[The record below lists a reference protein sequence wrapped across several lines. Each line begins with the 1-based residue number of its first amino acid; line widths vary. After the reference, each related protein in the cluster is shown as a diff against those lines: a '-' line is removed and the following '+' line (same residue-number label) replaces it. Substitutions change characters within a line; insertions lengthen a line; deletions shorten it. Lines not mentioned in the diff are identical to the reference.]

1 MLQLSIPIILLL
13 SSILN
18 VHPFQQ
24 SIHKT
29 RNYNH
34 RREKHALKAVKSP
47 SLKKTIPS
55 SKTLVIASKQSYE
68 LNNDLD
74 NIIQEYDEQSN
85 QDFLQEGKSKE
96 YNWDFLDA
104 VYLITCDNDTTED
117 SRLNRVR
124 GILDDINLLDK
135 VQIAK

>member
-1 MLQLSIPIILLL
+1 MATMLQLISILLL
-13 SSILN
+13 SNIFN
-18 VHPFQQ
+18 VYSFQQ

-29 RNYNH
+29 RNHNNH
-34 RREKHALKAVKSP
+34 REKHILNAVKVP
-47 SLKKTIPS
+47 LKKPIPS

-68 LNNDLD
+68 LNNDFN
-74 NIIQEYDEQSN
+74 NIIQEYDQQAE
-85 QDFLQEGKSKE
+85 FVEEPAK

-104 VYLITCDNDTTED
+104 VYLITCDDDTTED

-135 VQIAK
+135 VQIVK